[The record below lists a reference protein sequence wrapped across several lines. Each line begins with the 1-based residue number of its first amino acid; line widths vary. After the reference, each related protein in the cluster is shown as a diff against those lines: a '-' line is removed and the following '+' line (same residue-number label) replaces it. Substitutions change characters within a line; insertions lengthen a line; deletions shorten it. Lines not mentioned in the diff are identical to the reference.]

1 MEKLKDLCKC
11 ISDGEHGSVA
21 DDLCGKY
28 FLLSNKN
35 LVNNVI
41 EITDSDRRIN
51 KETYYLLSRKQ
62 NLEKGDLLLSTV
74 GTVGKTQ
81 VLEEPGDFVF
91 QRSVGII
98 KTKKDKLNPYYL
110 KYLFETSPYKKLLS
124 NLAHGGVQKGIYIY
138 DIGNIPI
145 DCLSLEKQEEL
156 IRPLLTI
163 DRKISLN
170 NKINDNLSQQL
181 QLLFDFWFKQYNFA
195 NSIGK
200 PYALSNGSFI
210 YNDKLKRKIP
220 ENWII
225 GSLMNNPLSKPIE
238 PGVSYFNCKN
248 YLATANINRTAITD
262 GENVAFENRESR
274 ANMEPRLY
282 SIWFAKMKNSIK
294 HLFISG
300 KGQDIVE
307 KYILSTGFAG
317 INCDE
322 KTFAYMAGV
331 ISDPT
336 FELVKDK
343 YAHGATQQSVNNDD
357 LDLYK
362 IVIPDS
368 KTLEKYAAL
377 ANPLYEKLNLLQ
389 IENNKL
395 QKLRDYLLPLLLN
408 GQVTIR

>member
-170 NKINDNLSQQL
+170 NKINDNLS
-181 QLLFDFWFKQYNFA
+181 D
-195 NSIGK
+195 
-200 PYALSNGSFI
+200 
-210 YNDKLKRKIP
+210 
-220 ENWII
+220 
-225 GSLMNNPLSKPIE
+225 
-238 PGVSYFNCKN
+238 C
-248 YLATANINRTAITD
+248 
-262 GENVAFENRESR
+262 
-274 ANMEPRLY
+274 
-282 SIWFAKMKNSIK
+282 
-294 HLFISG
+294 HL
-300 KGQDIVE
+300 
-307 KYILSTGFAG
+307 
-317 INCDE
+317 
-322 KTFAYMAGV
+322 
-331 ISDPT
+331 
-336 FELVKDK
+336 
-343 YAHGATQQSVNNDD
+343 
-357 LDLYK
+357 
-362 IVIPDS
+362 
-368 KTLEKYAAL
+368 
-377 ANPLYEKLNLLQ
+377 
-389 IENNKL
+389 
-395 QKLRDYLLPLLLN
+395 
-408 GQVTIR
+408 TI

>member
-51 KETYYLLSRKQ
+51 KETYNLLSRKQ

-110 KYLFETSPYKKLLS
+110 KYLFETSSYKKLLS

-145 DCLSLEKQEEL
+145 DCPSLEKQEEL

-170 NKINDNLSQQL
+170 NKINDNLS
-181 QLLFDFWFKQYNFA
+181 
-195 NSIGK
+195 
-200 PYALSNGSFI
+200 
-210 YNDKLKRKIP
+210 
-220 ENWII
+220 
-225 GSLMNNPLSKPIE
+225 
-238 PGVSYFNCKN
+238 
-248 YLATANINRTAITD
+248 NR
-262 GENVAFENRESR
+262 
-274 ANMEPRLY
+274 
-282 SIWFAKMKNSIK
+282 
-294 HLFISG
+294 
-300 KGQDIVE
+300 
-307 KYILSTGFAG
+307 
-317 INCDE
+317 
-322 KTFAYMAGV
+322 
-331 ISDPT
+331 
-336 FELVKDK
+336 
-343 YAHGATQQSVNNDD
+343 
-357 LDLYK
+357 
-362 IVIPDS
+362 
-368 KTLEKYAAL
+368 
-377 ANPLYEKLNLLQ
+377 NL
-389 IENNKL
+389 
-395 QKLRDYLLPLLLN
+395 
-408 GQVTIR
+408 TI

>member
-1 MEKLKDLCKC
+1 
-11 ISDGEHGSVA
+11 
-21 DDLCGKY
+21 
-28 FLLSNKN
+28 
-35 LVNNVI
+35 
-41 EITDSDRRIN
+41 
-51 KETYYLLSRKQ
+51 
-62 NLEKGDLLLSTV
+62 
-74 GTVGKTQ
+74 
-81 VLEEPGDFVF
+81 
-91 QRSVGII
+91 
-98 KTKKDKLNPYYL
+98 
-110 KYLFETSPYKKLLS
+110 
-124 NLAHGGVQKGIYIY
+124 
-138 DIGNIPI
+138 
-145 DCLSLEKQEEL
+145 
-156 IRPLLTI
+156 
-163 DRKISLN
+163 
-170 NKINDNLSQQL
+170 
-181 QLLFDFWFKQYNFA
+181 
-195 NSIGK
+195 
-200 PYALSNGSFI
+200 
-210 YNDKLKRKIP
+210 
-220 ENWII
+220 
-225 GSLMNNPLSKPIE
+225 MNNPLSKPIE